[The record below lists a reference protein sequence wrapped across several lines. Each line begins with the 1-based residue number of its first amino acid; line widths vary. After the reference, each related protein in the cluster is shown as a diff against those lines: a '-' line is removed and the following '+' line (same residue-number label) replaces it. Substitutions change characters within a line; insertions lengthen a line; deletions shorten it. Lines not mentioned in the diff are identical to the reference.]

1 MDNLKNSLLELL
13 TENARYSFNQLS
25 AITGA
30 DEEQV
35 KLAVKE
41 LEDDGVIVKYSAI
54 LNAEALPKKKVQALI
69 EVKVAPQKLKGFDS
83 YAEEIYSFKE
93 VSSLYL
99 MSGVFDLAVFV
110 EGKDISD
117 IAKFVAERLSVIDG
131 ITSVQ
136 THFILKRYKIEGQIT
151 KLQDEIQRQLIQA

>member
-1 MDNLKNSLLELL
+1 MEKIKSLLIDLL
-13 TENARYSFNQLS
+13 TENARYTVNQL
-25 AITGA
+25 ADITGVDA
-30 DEEQV
+30 SMVERAMKQ
-35 KLAVKE
+35 

-54 LNAEALPKKKVQALI
+54 INNEAMPQKKVQALI
-69 EVKVAPQKLKGFDS
+69 EVKVSPQKLKGFDS

-110 EGKDISD
+110 EGKDITD
-117 IAKFVAERLSVIDG
+117 IARFVSERLSVIDG

-151 KLQDEIQRQLIQA
+151 KVSDERERQLIQA

>member
-1 MDNLKNSLLELL
+1 MEQIKNRLIELL
-13 TENARYSFNQLS
+13 TENARY
-25 AITGA
+25 TV
-30 DEEQV
+30 EQ
-35 KLAVKE
+35 LAVVIGVDTDTVERAMKE
-41 LEDDGVIVKYSAI
+41 LENDGVIVKYAAI
-54 LNAEALPKKKVQALI
+54 VNNEMLPHKKVQALI
-69 EVKVAPQKLKGFDS
+69 EVKVSPQKLKGFDS

-93 VSSLYL
+93 VNSLYL

-151 KLQDEIQRQLIQA
+151 KVSEERERQIIQA

>member
-1 MDNLKNSLLELL
+1 MEKIKNRLIELL
-13 TENARYSFNQLS
+13 TENARY
-25 AITGA
+25 TT
-30 DEEQV
+30 EQ
-35 KLAVKE
+35 LAVVTGVDAATVERAMKE
-41 LEDDGVIVKYSAI
+41 LESDGVIVKYAAI
-54 LNAEALPKKKVQALI
+54 INNELLPQKKVQALI
-69 EVKVAPQKLKGFDS
+69 EVKVSPQKLKGFDS

-110 EGKDISD
+110 EGEDISD

-151 KLQDEIQRQLIQA
+151 KVSEERERQLVQA